1 MKVNETSKEL
11 QNLILE
17 YYNFERSNPLEE
29 EQVLLT
35 LNMDLWNVRYEL
47 TQNYHYDSVKDKK
60 LSMDIQ
66 RRIDS
71 IGI

>member
-11 QNLILE
+11 QNLILK

>member
-11 QNLILE
+11 QNLILK

-35 LNMDLWNVRYEL
+35 LNMDLCNVRYEL

>member
-1 MKVNETSKEL
+1 MKVNETSEEL
-11 QNLILE
+11 QNLILK
-17 YYNFERSNPLEE
+17 YYDFERSNPLEE

-66 RRIDS
+66 RRIES

>member
-35 LNMDLWNVRYEL
+35 LSMDLWNVRYEL